1 MFVTWWTRVM
11 RAELVDPVGWKANW
25 SERCT
30 ERGGYEKE
38 GRGNVG

>member
-1 MFVTWWTRVM
+1 M